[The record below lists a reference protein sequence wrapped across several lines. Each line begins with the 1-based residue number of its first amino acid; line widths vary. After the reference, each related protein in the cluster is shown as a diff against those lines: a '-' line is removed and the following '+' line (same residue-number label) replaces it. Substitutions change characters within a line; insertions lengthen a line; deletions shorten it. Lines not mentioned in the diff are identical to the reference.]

1 MCCCKEMFPVSEPS
15 ENLLIFDIIRAK
27 SKTQRVYA
35 ASAEL
40 CGSDKNMS
48 CPVHFLK
55 Y

>member
-1 MCCCKEMFPVSEPS
+1 MCCCKEMFFASELS
-15 ENLLIFDIIRAK
+15 ENLLIFDIISAE
-27 SKTQRVYA
+27 SKTEKVYA

-40 CGSDKNMS
+40 RGSDKNMS